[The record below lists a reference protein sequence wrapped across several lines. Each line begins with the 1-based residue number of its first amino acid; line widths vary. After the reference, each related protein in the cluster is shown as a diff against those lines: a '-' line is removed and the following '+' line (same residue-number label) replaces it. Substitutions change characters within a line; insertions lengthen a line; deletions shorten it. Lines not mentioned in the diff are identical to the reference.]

1 MDDRSQPTVFKGKEE
16 TIERLMSSHIFNG
29 DLNFL
34 NFRASFASRLDP
46 MLMCSIWNRVKSC
59 SV

>member
-1 MDDRSQPTVFKGKEE
+1 MIDPNPLYSKKWKK

-29 DLNFL
+29 DLNIL

-46 MLMCSIWNRVKSC
+46 VSACSIWNQLKAV
-59 SV
+59 